1 MTDQLR
7 ANAPRPG
14 LGYVLRKKLRAL
26 VQPFPWAY
34 RFLLRLW
41 GIVVAVRF
49 FGHALT
55 SGKLRTKRDDG
66 RFAAFLSHQSV
77 LRFDVNL
84 GIIRDADD
92 LRQALAARELDPVA
106 GGWTLYVGPGPAF
119 DECFPFLR
127 DVYPPGVGLKILK
140 DLQHPDDAIY
150 ARHALNPAAGASLL
164 RKLTPPPK
172 ALMRIANQL
181 HAAGLG
187 PRVHDLIHLDAAG
200 VPLTAYVVD
209 HVGGP
214 LADARAHAQ
223 FMPRLQAWLEGGAI
237 TTVHSSTDAAMD
249 FEPPDCNGNLRLDAQ
264 TGRPLYVDFQSF
276 MITDD
281 AALVGQIA
289 EEEKGKTHFGGTRFF
304 RGGGRYLYQ
313 AIPGLAPGKRDIE
326 TRWRAFDELLRHADL
341 SLDGRLVFDIGCNTG
356 LMLYQALGAGALWG
370 YGWDMPEVAGAA
382 SRLLPALGATRA
394 TITGGAIDDATDF
407 AAVLPDRFADH
418 RDGVLFYLA
427 VSDHIGFP
435 PGVADLPWTHMFY
448 EGHADQGVGDQY
460 QRIKAVPWLAGAE
473 LLGHRMITDG
483 DSPARPLMLL
493 RRPS

>member
-26 VQPFPWAY
+26 VAPFPRVY

-41 GIVVAVRF
+41 GVVVAVRF
-49 FGHALT
+49 FLHAVM
-55 SGKLRTKRDDG
+55 SGKLRARRDDG
-66 RFAAFLSHQSV
+66 RFAAFLSRQSV
-77 LRFDVNL
+77 LGFDVDL
-84 GIIRDADD
+84 GVIREADD
-92 LRQALAARELDPVA
+92 VRHALAARGLEPMA
-106 GGWTLYVGPGPAF
+106 GGWTFYVGPGPAL
-119 DECFPFLR
+119 DRCFPFLR

-150 ARHALNPAAGASLL
+150 ARHDLNPAAGAALM

-200 VPLTAYVVD
+200 VPLSAYVVD

-214 LADARAHAQ
+214 PADARAHTA
-223 FMPRLQAWLEGGAI
+223 FMPRLRSWLDGGAI

-249 FEPPDCNGNLRLDAQ
+249 FAPPDCNGNLRRDAD
-264 TGRPLYVDFQSF
+264 TGQPLYVDFQAF
-276 MITDD
+276 MIADD
-281 AALVGQIA
+281 AALVGRIA
-289 EEEKGKTHFGGTRFF
+289 EEEKDKTHFGGTRFF
-304 RGGGRYLYQ
+304 RGGGQYLYQ

-326 TRWRAFDELLRHADL
+326 TRWRAFDALLRHADL
-341 SLDGRLVFDIGCNTG
+341 QLDGRLVFDIGCNTG

-370 YGWDMPEVAGAA
+370 FGWDMPDVAGAA
-382 SRLLPALGATRA
+382 ARLLPALGATRA
-394 TITGGAIDDATDF
+394 TVTGGAIDDATDF
-407 AAVLPDRFADH
+407 AAALPARFAGHDG
-418 RDGVLFYLA
+418 GVLFYLA

-435 PGVADLPWTHMFY
+435 PGIAALPWTHMFY
-448 EGHADQGVGDQY
+448 EGHADQGIGDQY
-460 QRIKAVPWLAGAE
+460 QRIKAVPWLAAAE
-473 LLGHRMITDG
+473 LLGHRMVSDG
-483 DSPARPLMLL
+483 DSPARPLMLI